1 LKKQKFEDLEMLKIK
16 LLEEMKKKG
25 VSPRQVGE
33 EVGVAHTTINRALR
47 GETVDVGT
55 IIKISQWLKVK
66 PSTLLNS
73 MVDTGSGLPDQIAV
87 MLESFPLLAENFSKA
102 IDALVAGEVDP
113 AIIEDIAA
121 YTAYKI
127 NLKSPHS

>member
-1 LKKQKFEDLEMLKIK
+1 MLKIK